1 MEEIGIVPTESYAST
16 SATPAAAPTTERSG
30 RDAFLYFKKL
40 QQQLEFLN
48 TMEDYVVCH
57 PPAHDRKMNSA
68 T

>member
-48 TMEDYVVCH
+48 TMEDYVVCFL
-57 PPAHDRKMNSA
+57 PLMTER
-68 T
+68 